1 MRAVWL
7 VLVAG
12 LRRQWRSW
20 VLLGL
25 LVAVAS
31 GFVLASTAAGYR
43 TDAAFPRYLASHGYD
58 AIVYTVKDLPDLGQ
72 DPEVAQATPVRMPFY
87 DQPGCSCHRQIY
99 TGSFAV
105 REVPPGSLGRV
116 AKLVAGRMPDPSSPV
131 EALAS
136 FTLERDYGVHLGTV
150 ITLPMAGAS
159 QRQAVFNAMNGD
171 GPPPKKATGP
181 RMAMRVVGIVA
192 AENEFSYGQ
201 GVTYTLYP
209 GPAFAAATKGSPAL
223 TTYYVRL
230 RHGQVGLPRFEART
244 SRLEGI
250 GVQDLNRPAAT
261 ITTSIH
267 PQAVGWR
274 VLAALAALAGIAVV
288 GQALARQ
295 ASAESAEHPVLAAL
309 GLSPRQF
316 AVRIMLRTLVVAV
329 AGAAGGIA
337 VATLLSPL
345 APLGEARLAEPAP
358 GLSFDASVLSLGA
371 LATVAVVM
379 ALGVRPALRAA
390 RVRGGGG
397 RAPATRPSAVAGAAA
412 AAGAPP
418 GAVIGIRHALER
430 GRGTR
435 AVPVGT
441 ALIGSVAGVA
451 ALCATAVF
459 GSSLAHLTSTPA
471 LYGAPFQDIFLG
483 GGPGDA
489 GQDRVIKVLEGDRAI
504 GRITLVMAEQITV
517 NRVDVTAVAAT
528 VVPGRGPMLLS
539 AAEGR
544 LPAGDGQ
551 IALGASTMHTTG
563 ARIGSLVRVT
573 ATDAGGVVHA
583 GRFRVVGLIPLP
595 TDFGTGGI
603 GTGAAMT
610 TAGYTSLVCPPS
622 PRQAQCRAAVERA
635 GVLALVRAAP
645 GPAAA
650 AALARL
656 VAQHRDNAS
665 PPTEPAALVNFG
677 ASAAFPLLLGGV
689 VAVCGLAALVHL
701 LVVSVT
707 RRRTE
712 TGLLRALGMVRR
724 QLATIVF
731 WQATTVAVI
740 AIAAGIPL
748 GIAAGRAIWRAFAIS
763 LGVVPVPVVQ
773 TWLIVALAAGALI
786 AANALAAVPAMST
799 ARSRPGPLLRTE

>member
-12 LRRQWRSW
+12 FRRQWRSW

-31 GFVLASTAAGYR
+31 GFVLASTAAGQR
-43 TDAAFPRYLASHGYD
+43 TDSAFPRYVASHGYD
-58 AIVYTVKDLPDLGQ
+58 AIVYTVKPLPTLGRN
-72 DPEVAQATPVRMPFY
+72 PGVAQVTPVQMPFY
-87 DQPGCSCHRQIY
+87 DQPLCSCHRRIS
-99 TGSFAV
+99 TGSFSV
-105 REVPPGSLGRV
+105 REVPPASLGRV
-116 AKLVAGRMPDPSSPV
+116 AKLVAGRMPGPSSPV
-131 EALAS
+131 ETLAS
-136 FTLERDYGVHLGTV
+136 FTLQRDYGVRLGTV

-159 QRQAVFNAMNGD
+159 QREAVFKAMAGK
-171 GPPPKKATGP
+171 GPPPKKANGP

-201 GVTYTLYP
+201 GTTYTVYP
-209 GPAFAAATKGSPAL
+209 GPGFAVATQGSPAL

-230 RHGQVGLPRFEART
+230 RHGQADFARFEARI
-244 SRLEGI
+244 SGPEGA
-250 GVQDLNRPAAT
+250 GVQDLDRPAAT
-261 ITTSIH
+261 ITASIH

-274 VLAALAALAGIAVV
+274 VLAALAALAAVAVV
-288 GQALARQ
+288 GQAVARQ
-295 ASAESAEHPVLAAL
+295 ASAESTDHPVLAAL
-309 GLSPRQF
+309 GLSPRQL
-316 AVRIMLRTLVVAV
+316 AARIMLRTLIVAV

-358 GLSFDASVLSLGA
+358 GFSFDASVLGLGA
-371 LATVAVVM
+371 LATVVVVI

-390 RVRGGGG
+390 RVRDAAT
-397 RAPATRPSAVAGAAA
+397 RASATRPSAVAGAAA

-459 GSSLAHLTSTPA
+459 GSSLAHLTTTPA
-471 LYGAPFQDIFLG
+471 LYGAPYQDYFNSA
-483 GGPGDA
+483 GPGA
-489 GQDRVIKVLEGDRAI
+489 VGQDPLITELVRDRAI
-504 GRITLVMAEQITV
+504 GRITLASLPTVTV
-517 NRVDVTAVAAT
+517 NRVNVRAVVAAA
-528 VVPGRGPMLLS
+528 VRGRGPLLLS
-539 AAEGR
+539 PAEGR
-544 LPAGDGQ
+544 LPAGDDQ
-551 IALGASTMHTTG
+551 IALGASTMRTVG

-573 ATDAGGVVHA
+573 ATDSHGAVHA
-583 GRFRVVGLIPLP
+583 GRFRVVGVIPLP

-610 TAGYTSLVCPPS
+610 TAAYSSLVCPPS
-622 PRQAQCRAAVERA
+622 PGQARCRAAVTNSAEL
-635 GVLALVRAAP
+635 VLVRAAP
-645 GPAAA
+645 GPAGA
-650 AALARL
+650 AALAKH
-656 VAQHRDNAS
+656 VARHQDNVTK
-665 PPTEPAALVNFG
+665 PTAPAALVNFG

-689 VAVCGLAALVHL
+689 VAVCGLAALAHL

-731 WQATTVAVI
+731 WQATAVAAI

-748 GIAAGRAIWRAFAIS
+748 GIAAGRAIWRVFAIS

-773 TWLIVALAAGALI
+773 AWLIAALAAGALL
-786 AANALAAVPAMST
+786 AANALAAVPAMSA
-799 ARSRPGPLLRTE
+799 ARSRSGQLLRTE

>member
-1 MRAVWL
+1 MMRAVWL

-12 LRRQWRSW
+12 FRRQWRSW
-20 VLLGL
+20 LLLAL
-25 LVAVAS
+25 LIAVAS
-31 GFVLASTAAGYR
+31 GFVLASTAAGRR
-43 TDAAFPRYLASHGYD
+43 TDAAFPRYVASHGYD
-58 AIVYTVKDLPDLGQ
+58 AIVYTVQPLPKRLPG
-72 DPEVAQATPVRMPFY
+72 VAQVTPVQMPFY
-87 DQPGCSCHRQIY
+87 DQPLCSCHRQINK
-99 TGSFAV
+99 GAFAV

-116 AKLVAGRMPDPSSPV
+116 AKLVAGRMPDSSSPV

-136 FTLERDYGVHLGTV
+136 FTLQRDYDVRLGTV

-159 QRQAVFNAMNGD
+159 QREAVFKAMAGE

-181 RMAMRVVGIVA
+181 RMAMRVVGIAA
-192 AENEFSYGQ
+192 AENEFSSGQ
-201 GVTYTLYP
+201 GATYTLYP
-209 GPAFAAATKGSPAL
+209 GPAFAVATKGSPAL
-223 TTYYVRL
+223 TSYYVRL
-230 RHGQVGLPRFEART
+230 RHGQADFARFEART
-244 SRLEGI
+244 SSLGGA
-250 GVQDLNRPAAT
+250 GVQDLDRPAAT
-261 ITTSIH
+261 ITNSIH
-267 PQAVGWR
+267 PQAVGWL
-274 VLAALAALAGIAVV
+274 VLAGLAGLAAVAMV

-295 ASAESAEHPVLAAL
+295 ARAESADHPVLATL
-309 GLSPRQF
+309 GLSPRQL
-316 AVRIMLRTLVVAV
+316 AVRIMLRTLIVAV

-358 GLSFDASVLSLGA
+358 GLSFDAPVLGLGA
-371 LATVAVVM
+371 LATVAAVL
-379 ALGVRPALRAA
+379 ALGVLPALRAA
-390 RVRGGGG
+390 RVHTAAG

-459 GSSLAHLTSTPA
+459 GSSLAHLTTTPA
-471 LYGAPFQDIFLG
+471 LYGAPFQDMFNSS
-483 GGPGDA
+483 GPGA
-489 GQDRVIKVLEGDRAI
+489 IGQDPLIKELEKDPAI
-504 GRITLVMAEQITV
+504 SRITLVSIPAVTV
-517 NRVDVTAVAAT
+517 NGVNVRAVVAAAAA
-528 VVPGRGPMLLS
+528 GRGPMLLS

-544 LPAGDGQ
+544 LPAGDDQ
-551 IALGASTMHTTG
+551 IALGASTMRTVG

-573 ATDAGGVVHA
+573 ATGPGGAPHT

-603 GTGAAMT
+603 GTGAALT
-610 TAGYTSLVCPPS
+610 TEGYAGLLCPPS
-622 PRQAQCRAAVERA
+622 PGQVRCRDAVTHSAQV
-635 GVLALVRAAP
+635 VLVRAAP
-645 GPAAA
+645 GPAGS
-650 AALARL
+650 AALARH
-656 VAQHRDNAS
+656 VARNQDNAS
-665 PPTEPAALVNFG
+665 KPTVPAALVNFG

-689 VAVCGLAALVHL
+689 VAVCGLAALAHL
-701 LVVSVT
+701 LVVSVA

-763 LGVVPVPVVQ
+763 LGVVPVPVVHA
-773 TWLIVALAAGALI
+773 WLIVALAAGALL

>member
-12 LRRQWRSW
+12 FRRQWRSW

-25 LVAVAS
+25 LIAVTS
-31 GFVLASTAAGYR
+31 GFVLAAAAAGRR
-43 TDAAFPRYLASHGYD
+43 TDAAFPRYLTRHGYD
-58 AIVYTVKDLPDLGQ
+58 AIVYTAKPLPKRLPG
-72 DPEVAQATPVRMPFY
+72 VAQLTPAQLPFY
-87 DQPGCSCHRQIY
+87 DQPLCSCHRQIN
-99 TGSFAV
+99 TGAFGV
-105 REVPPGSLGRV
+105 REVPPGSLSRV

-136 FTLERDYGVHLGTV
+136 FTLRRDYGVRIGTV

-159 QRQAVFNAMNGD
+159 QREAVFKALD
-171 GPPPKKATGP
+171 GTTPSPKPDGP

-201 GVTYTLYP
+201 GTAYDLYP
-209 GPAFAAATKGSPAL
+209 GPGFAVATRGSPAL
-223 TTYYVRL
+223 TSYYVRL
-230 RHGQVGLPRFEART
+230 RHGQADFARFEAFT
-244 SRLEGI
+244 SRLEGT
-250 GVQDLNRPAAT
+250 GVQDLDRPAAT

-274 VLAALAALAGIAVV
+274 VLAALAGLAAVAVV
-288 GQALARQ
+288 GQALGRQ
-295 ASAESAEHPVLAAL
+295 ASAESTDHPVLAAL
-309 GLSPRQF
+309 GLSSRQF
-316 AVRIMLRTLVVAV
+316 AARIMLRTLVVAV
-329 AGAAGGIA
+329 AGAVGGIA

-345 APLGEARLAEPAP
+345 APLGEARLADPAP
-358 GLSFDASVLSLGA
+358 GLAFDAPVFGLGA
-371 LATVAVVM
+371 LATVAVVL
-379 ALGVRPALRAA
+379 ALGVPPALRAA
-390 RVRGGGG
+390 RVRGPAA
-397 RAPATRPSAVAGAAA
+397 RAATRPSMMAGAAA
-412 AAGAPP
+412 ATGAPP
-418 GAVIGIRHALER
+418 GTVIGIRHALER

-459 GSSLAHLTSTPA
+459 GSSLAHLTATPA
-471 LYGAPFQDIFLG
+471 LYGAPFQDLFNSS
-483 GGPGDA
+483 GPGA
-489 GQDRVIKVLEGDRAI
+489 VGQDLLIKELEGDRAI
-504 GRITLVMAEQITV
+504 GRITLVSVPAVTV
-517 NRVDVTAVAAT
+517 NRVDVRAIAAT
-528 VVPGRGPMLLS
+528 VVRGPMLLS

-544 LPAGDGQ
+544 LPAGDDQ
-551 IALGASTMHTTG
+551 IALGASTMREVG
-563 ARIGSLVRVT
+563 ARIGTLVRVT
-573 ATDAGGVVHA
+573 ATDSDGATRA
-583 GRFRVVGLIPLP
+583 GRFRVVGLLPLP

-610 TAGYTSLVCPPS
+610 TDGYARLLCPPS
-622 PRQAQCRAAVERA
+622 PRQAQCHTAVTHSVAAV
-635 GVLALVRAAP
+635 LVRAAP
-645 GPAAA
+645 GPAGS
-650 AALARL
+650 AALARH
-656 VAQHRDNAS
+656 VARNQDNVIK
-665 PPTEPAALVNFG
+665 PTVPAALVNFG

-689 VAVCGLAALVHL
+689 VAVCGLAALAHL
-701 LVVSVT
+701 LVVSVA

-724 QLATIVF
+724 QLAAIVF
-731 WQATTVAVI
+731 WQATTVAVV

-773 TWLIVALAAGALI
+773 AWLIVALAAGALL
-786 AANALAAVPAMST
+786 AANVLAAVPAMSA

>member
-12 LRRQWRSW
+12 FRRQWRSW

-31 GFVLASTAAGYR
+31 GFVLASTAAGRR
-43 TDAAFPRYLASHGYD
+43 TDAAFPRYVASHGYD
-58 AIVYTVKDLPDLGQ
+58 AIVYTVKPLPKRLPG
-72 DPEVAQATPVRMPFY
+72 VAQLTPVQMPFY
-87 DQPGCSCHRQIY
+87 DQPLCSCHRQINE
-99 TGSFAV
+99 GSFSV
-105 REVPPGSLGRV
+105 REVPAASLGRV

-136 FTLERDYGVHLGTV
+136 FTLQRDYDVRLGTV

-159 QRQAVFNAMNGD
+159 QREAVFKAMAGE

-209 GPAFAAATKGSPAL
+209 GPGFAAATKGSPAL
-223 TTYYVRL
+223 TSYYVRL
-230 RHGQVGLPRFEART
+230 RHGQADFARFEAFT
-244 SRLEGI
+244 SRLDGT
-250 GVQDLNRPAAT
+250 GVQDLDRPAAT
-261 ITTSIH
+261 ITNSFH
-267 PQAVGWR
+267 PQAVGWL
-274 VLAALAALAGIAVV
+274 VLAGLAGLAAVAMV

-295 ASAESAEHPVLAAL
+295 ASAESADHPVLATL

-316 AVRIMLRTLVVAV
+316 AVRIMLRTLIVAV
-329 AGAAGGIA
+329 AGAAGGIV

-345 APLGEARLAEPAP
+345 APLGEARLAELAP
-358 GLSFDASVLSLGA
+358 GLSFDTPVIGLGA

-379 ALGVRPALRAA
+379 ALGVLPALRAA
-390 RVRGGGG
+390 RVRTAAG
-397 RAPATRPSAVAGAAA
+397 RTPTTRPSAVAGAAA

-418 GAVIGIRHALER
+418 GAVIGIRYALER
-430 GRGTR
+430 RRGTR

-459 GSSLAHLTSTPA
+459 GSSLAHLTTTPA
-471 LYGAPFQDIFLG
+471 LYGAPFQDMFNSS
-483 GGPGDA
+483 GPGA
-489 GQDRVIKVLEGDRAI
+489 IGQDPLIKELEKDPAI
-504 GRITLVMAEQITV
+504 SRITLVSIPAVTV
-517 NRVDVTAVAAT
+517 NGVNVRAVVAAAAA
-528 VVPGRGPMLLS
+528 GRGPILLS

-551 IALGASTMHTTG
+551 IALGASTMRTVG

-573 ATDAGGVVHA
+573 ATGPGGAPHT

-603 GTGAAMT
+603 GTGAALT
-610 TAGYTSLVCPPS
+610 TEGYAGLLCPPS
-622 PRQAQCRAAVERA
+622 PGQVRCRDAVTHSAQV
-635 GVLALVRAAP
+635 VLVRAAP
-645 GPAAA
+645 GPAGS
-650 AALARL
+650 AALARH
-656 VAQHRDNAS
+656 VARNQDNAS
-665 PPTEPAALVNFG
+665 KPTAPAALVNFG

-689 VAVCGLAALVHL
+689 VAVCGLAALAHL

-773 TWLIVALAAGALI
+773 TWLIVALAGGALL
-786 AANALAAVPAMST
+786 AANALASVPAMSA